1 MLSAKTGI
9 YVPKNYLNL
18 CNKKIIT
25 MEYIEGVPIMDVEE
39 LKRQKFDLTR
49 VAKIIS
55 ETFSFMIFD

>member
-1 MLSAKTGI
+1 
-9 YVPKNYLNL
+9 
-18 CNKKIIT
+18 